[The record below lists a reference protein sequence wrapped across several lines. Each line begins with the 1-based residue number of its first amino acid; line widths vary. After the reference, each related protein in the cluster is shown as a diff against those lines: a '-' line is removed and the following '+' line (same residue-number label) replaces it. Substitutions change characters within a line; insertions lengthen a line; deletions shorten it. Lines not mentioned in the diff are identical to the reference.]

1 MSIGHEFF
9 KEEKFSGNLME
20 NLNFM
25 IDHYYEAI
33 EIYRVMKM
41 QTEINNK
48 KKADA
53 HEALQELRE
62 REETIRKSRTKI
74 SEVEKL
80 ELAEK
85 TELFKKQREDEVNL
99 YYRGNKL
106 YYDQLTHSI
115 IRCEKVLRHV
125 DNVDHWGRNVFGSI
139 CKVGSS
145 ASLWPLKKMCNITSK
160 QTDSEKSKKLLNKT
174 EQILENLPE
183 AIKNRITREINLK
196 DHLPEENY
204 KKPKAKEGE
213 FEFNISL

>member
-9 KEEKFSGNLME
+9 KEEKFSGNLAE

-33 EIYRVMKM
+33 KIYRVMKM

-48 KKADA
+48 KKTDA

-85 TELFKKQREDEVNL
+85 KELFKKQREDEVNL
-99 YYRGNKL
+99 YYKGNKL
-106 YYDQLTHSI
+106 YYDRLTHSI
-115 IRCEKVLRHV
+115 IKCEKVLRHV
-125 DNVDHWGRNVFGSI
+125 I